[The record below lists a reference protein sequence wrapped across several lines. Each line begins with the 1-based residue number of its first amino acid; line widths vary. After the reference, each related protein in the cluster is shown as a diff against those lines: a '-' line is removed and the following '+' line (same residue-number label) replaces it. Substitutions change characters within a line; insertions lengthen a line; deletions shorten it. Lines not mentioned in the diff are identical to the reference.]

1 AALASR
7 VGLRRVAPSSACSRV
22 ARCER
27 EAMSREQSQDTTA
40 DVAAGAR
47 RAFQLGFDAVEIMGS
62 EGYLLNQFA
71 SPLTNLRQDQ
81 WGGDAARRRT
91 FPVQVVQAVRREA
104 GDRAVLMRMSG
115 ADLMPGSSS
124 PEEVDA
130 LAVELVAAG
139 ADALD
144 IGIGWHEAPVPTVQ
158 SLVPH
163 GAWVGVAGRIKESIR
178 AAGASVP
185 VIASNRINTLAQ
197 AEEVL
202 RSGLAV
208 LVSMA

>member
-1 AALASR
+1 A
-7 VGLRRVAPSSACSRV
+7 
-22 ARCER
+22 
-27 EAMSREQSQDTTA
+27 
-40 DVAAGAR
+40 
-47 RAFQLGFDAVEIMGS
+47 
-62 EGYLLNQFA
+62 
-71 SPLTNLRQDQ
+71 
-81 WGGDAARRRT
+81 
-91 FPVQVVQAVRREA
+91 
-104 GDRAVLMRMSG
+104 
-115 ADLMPGSSS
+115 
-124 PEEVDA
+124 EEVDA

-163 GAWVGVAGRIKESIR
+163 GVWVEVAGRIKDAIR

-202 RSGLAV
+202 RSGRADLI
-208 LVSMA
+208 SMARPFLADPRILATSMAGRRELVHACVGLHWPCVARTLAAGGAPTLV